1 MGSLDSLTT
10 FFGWCCVLNLSVLMF
25 ATTSLFALQDMMIR
39 IHSNFFSLREDD
51 LRRAYFDYLARY
63 KIAIFIFNLA
73 PYGALKL
80 MA

>member
-1 MGSLDSLTT
+1 MTTIESLTT
-10 FFGWCCVLNLSVLMF
+10 FFGWCAVINFSVLII
-25 ATTSLFALQDMMIR
+25 ATLSMLALQDMMIR
-39 IHSNFFSLREDD
+39 IHSNLFSLREDD

-73 PYGALKL
+73 PYAALKL

>member
-1 MGSLDSLTT
+1 
-10 FFGWCCVLNLSVLMF
+10 
-25 ATTSLFALQDMMIR
+25 MMIR